1 MQRPVKVNWGM
12 MPANYNEY
20 LPSSENNGVELI
32 AIRLENEACLSCA
45 GYVTIAVDLRNLFH
59 LKTSHVILLCDS

>member
-45 GYVTIAVDLRNLFH
+45 GYVTTPVDL
-59 LKTSHVILLCDS
+59 